1 MQSVG
6 PCTAPEAVNLSQ
18 WLRLPREIPKV
29 LKRCG
34 YFAKL
39 PVRQPIGKPL
49 ETTHFACRWRR
60 QATLG
65 FANVAQAARV
75 NSLTIAA
82 GGLQTRGRLSFKTG
96 VFGAVEPP
104 KAARHAL
111 WDKNKNSKP
120 CHGCCERKQRSSS
133 EALGRSALLHHA
145 DVDRMIGSRDFKR
158 QNISLA
164 KLPLRLRFADMPSG
178 GFGTY
183 PTAPPHIVFALESP
197 RGAFAL
203 QLQHT
208 AVPAFGLFA

>member
-1 MQSVG
+1 MLSENSREL
-6 PCTAPEAVNLSQ
+6 EAFPDASGISK
-18 WLRLPREIPKV
+18 PI
-29 LKRCG
+29 
-34 YFAKL
+34 
-39 PVRQPIGKPL
+39 RQLIGKPL
-49 ETTHFACRWRR
+49 ETTHFAYRWRR
-60 QATLG
+60 HATCG
-65 FANVAQAARV
+65 FANSAKAARV
-75 NSLTIAA
+75 NSLAIAA
-82 GGLQTRGRLSFKTG
+82 GGLQAKGRLSFKTG

-104 KAARHAL
+104 KAARRTL
-111 WDKNKNSKP
+111 WDKSKNSTP

-183 PTAPPHIVFALESP
+183 PTAPSHIVFPLEGP

>member
-1 MQSVG
+1 MLSDNSREL
-6 PCTAPEAVNLSQ
+6 EAFPDVSG
-18 WLRLPREIPKV
+18 ISK
-29 LKRCG
+29 
-34 YFAKL
+34 

-104 KAARHAL
+104 KAVRRAL

-158 QNISLA
+158 QNRSLS
-164 KLPLRLRFADMPSG
+164 KVPLYHWFADMPG
-178 GFGTY
+178 GASVHTRL
-183 PTAPPHIVFALESP
+183 PRLALP
-197 RGAFAL
+197 LR
-203 QLQHT
+203 
-208 AVPAFGLFA
+208 